1 MRVSRLMLVTLR
13 DAPADAEVI
22 SHQLL
27 LRGGFIKRVT
37 SGIYAYM
44 PLLLKVIKKITSIVQ
59 EELDAKGCLETLLP
73 QLHPADIWRQSG
85 RWDGYTAGEGIMFH
99 LTDRQDRELGLG
111 PTHEEVITRIAGDIL
126 QSYKQLPINL
136 YQIQTKFRDE
146 IRPRFGLMRSRE
158 FIMKDAYSFHANEQ
172 SLKST
177 YLEMNEAYERIF
189 KRCGLEIVA
198 VDADSGAIG
207 GAESREFMVTA
218 DAGEDLILL
227 TPDKKYAANQEKASS
242 YPSRA
247 DALEKG
253 EEKLINTKDQTT
265 IKDLCFNQNFSPDQ
279 VVKVIILL
287 ATLDNDIH
295 QPILISI
302 RGDQELN
309 EVKLI
314 NIISKH
320 LNTSVISLSTVSIK
334 ELRKEGLTDIPFGYI
349 GPDLKDSSLDKS
361 PKWKHSFIRF
371 VDHTAADLESFI
383 CGANVIDHHK
393 IFATWSSLGELP
405 KVVDIRKAI
414 PGDISLHDKTQ
425 KLFAKRGIEIGHIFQ
440 LGRKYS
446 SSLDASFTNESGR
459 QEPFWMG
466 CYGIGISRL
475 AQAAVEQNH
484 DENGIIWPLSIAPF
498 EVIIVIAN
506 VKDEAQFKLAN
517 EIYFELKEQG
527 VDVLIDDR
535 EERAGVKFKDAD
547 LIGIPWKVI
556 AGRESSS
563 RKVEL
568 AHRTTKTSKS
578 LDSKEAI
585 KELVSEISK
594 YKKSLLP

>member
-44 PLLLKVIKKITSIVQ
+44 PLLWKVIKKITFIVQ
-59 EELDAKGCLETLLP
+59 EELNAKGCLETLLP
-73 QLHPADIWRQSG
+73 QLHPAEIWKQSG
-85 RWDGYTAGEGIMFH
+85 RWDGYTAGEGIMFN
-99 LTDRQDRELGLG
+99 LIDRQEREFGLA
-111 PTHEEVITRIAGDIL
+111 PTHEEVITKIAGEIL
-126 QSYKQLPINL
+126 QSYKQLPVNL

-172 SLKST
+172 NLKYT
-177 YLEMNEAYERIF
+177 YTEMNDAYERIF
-189 KRCGLEIVA
+189 KRCGIETVA

-218 DAGEDLILL
+218 NAGEDLILL
-227 TPDKKYAANQEKASS
+227 SPDKKYAANQEKASS
-242 YPSRA
+242 HPPSA
-247 DALEKG
+247 NILKKG
-253 EEKLINTKDQTT
+253 KPKLIETKSQMT
-265 IKDLCFNQNFSPDQ
+265 IKELCLEQNFSPDQ
-279 VVKVIILL
+279 VIKVILLL
-287 ATLDNDIH
+287 AKLDNSLS

-302 RGDQELN
+302 RGDQDIN
-309 EVKLI
+309 EVKLT
-314 NIISKH
+314 NVISKH
-320 LNTSVISLSTVSIK
+320 INSNVIKLSALSIK
-334 ELRKEGLTDIPFGYI
+334 DLKEQGINNIPFGYI
-349 GPDLKDSSLDKS
+349 GPDLEDSYLKQSIEWENK
-361 PKWKHSFIRF
+361 FIRF
-371 VDHTAADLESFI
+371 ADHTAANLESFV
-383 CGANVIDHHK
+383 CGANVVDYHK
-393 IFATWSSLGELP
+393 IYATWSSLGESP
-405 KVVDIRKAI
+405 EVVDIRKAI
-414 PGDISLHDKTQ
+414 PGDSSLHDKNQ
-425 KLFAKRGIEIGHIFQ
+425 KLIAKRGIEIGHIFQ

-446 SSLDASFTNESGR
+446 SSLEASFTNESGKK
-459 QEPFWMG
+459 EPFWMG

-475 AQAAVEQNH
+475 AQAAIEQNH
-484 DENGIIWPLSIAPF
+484 DKNGIIWPLSIAPF
-498 EVIIVIAN
+498 EVIVVVAN
-506 VKDEAQFKLAN
+506 MKDEVQYKLAN
-517 EIYFELKEQG
+517 EVYLDLKDKG

-568 AHRTTKTSKS
+568 VHRTRKDPKL
-578 LDSKEAI
+578 LDSNEAI
-585 KELVSEISK
+585 KELISEISN
-594 YKKSLLP
+594 YKKSLLH

>member
-59 EELDAKGCLETLLP
+59 EELDSKGCLETLLP
-73 QLHPADIWRQSG
+73 QLHPAEIWKQSG

-99 LTDRQDRELGLG
+99 LTDRQGRELGLG

-227 TPDKKYAANQEKASS
+227 TPVSYTHLTLPTKA
-242 YPSRA
+242 
-247 DALEKG
+247 
-253 EEKLINTKDQTT
+253 
-265 IKDLCFNQNFSPDQ
+265 
-279 VVKVIILL
+279 
-287 ATLDNDIH
+287 
-295 QPILISI
+295 
-302 RGDQELN
+302 
-309 EVKLI
+309 
-314 NIISKH
+314 
-320 LNTSVISLSTVSIK
+320 
-334 ELRKEGLTDIPFGYI
+334 
-349 GPDLKDSSLDKS
+349 
-361 PKWKHSFIRF
+361 
-371 VDHTAADLESFI
+371 
-383 CGANVIDHHK
+383 
-393 IFATWSSLGELP
+393 
-405 KVVDIRKAI
+405 
-414 PGDISLHDKTQ
+414 
-425 KLFAKRGIEIGHIFQ
+425 
-440 LGRKYS
+440 
-446 SSLDASFTNESGR
+446 
-459 QEPFWMG
+459 
-466 CYGIGISRL
+466 
-475 AQAAVEQNH
+475 
-484 DENGIIWPLSIAPF
+484 
-498 EVIIVIAN
+498 
-506 VKDEAQFKLAN
+506 
-517 EIYFELKEQG
+517 
-527 VDVLIDDR
+527 
-535 EERAGVKFKDAD
+535 
-547 LIGIPWKVI
+547 
-556 AGRESSS
+556 
-563 RKVEL
+563 
-568 AHRTTKTSKS
+568 
-578 LDSKEAI
+578 
-585 KELVSEISK
+585 
-594 YKKSLLP
+594 